1 MSMHHHAP
9 AHLSTFEEAV
19 AFHGHRCPG
28 LALGYRAAV
37 LGMTALGP
45 RRSED
50 EEIVTVVENDAC
62 GVDGVQVV
70 TGCTFGKGNLIF
82 HDYGKHVYTFINR
95 TTGDAVR
102 IVTRADFSTGQI
114 DPQFGDLRE
123 RARRADATLADQGL
137 YEEHLAGVCTAILTI
152 DPDRIFLITRPVVT
166 PPAEARIYRSRPC
179 DRCGELVAEP
189 KGVHQD
195 GRFLC
200 VPCSRND

>member
-1 MSMHHHAP
+1 MSTHHHAS
-9 AHLSTFEEAV
+9 AHLPTFEEAV

-37 LGMTALGP
+37 LGMTTLGP

-114 DPQFGDLRE
+114 DPQFGD
-123 RARRADATLADQGL
+123 AVSDGL
-137 YEEHLAGVCTAILTI
+137 GVSGVTSGQSI
-152 DPDRIFLITRPVVT
+152 DPDEHPGDRATVLESTEPAVECSGLHHLDHVSTVVH
-166 PPAEARIYRSRPC
+166 I
-179 DRCGELVAEP
+179 
-189 KGVHQD
+189 
-195 GRFLC
+195 
-200 VPCSRND
+200 

>member
-1 MSMHHHAP
+1 MSNSHQVTP
-9 AHLSTFEEAV
+9 RLPTFEEAV

-37 LGMTALGP
+37 LGMAALGP

-95 TTGDAVR
+95 KTGDAVR
-102 IVTRADFSTGQI
+102 IVTRVDFSTGQI
-114 DPQFGDLRE
+114 DPQFGDIRE
-123 RARRADATLADQGL
+123 RARRADATPADQVL
-137 YEEHLAGVCTAILTI
+137 FEDHLAGVCEAILTI
-152 DPDRIFLITRPVVT
+152 DPARIFLITRPVIT
-166 PPAEARIYRSRPC
+166 PPEEARIYRSRPC

-189 KGVHQD
+189 KGVHQA

>member
-1 MSMHHHAP
+1 MSVLQQATQQLP
-9 AHLSTFEEAV
+9 TFEEAV

-70 TGCTFGKGNLIF
+70 TGCTFGKGNLVF

-102 IVTRADFSTGQI
+102 VVTRADFSTDQI
-114 DPQFGDLRE
+114 DPQFGELR
-123 RARRADATLADQGL
+123 RARREGATPAEAALF
-137 YEEHLAGVCTAILTI
+137 EEHLAGVCEAILTI
-152 DPDRIFLITRPVVT
+152 DPDRVFLITPSVVT
-166 PPAEARIYRSRPC
+166 PPAMARIFRSRPC
-179 DRCGELVAEP
+179 DSCGEMVAEP
-189 KGVHQD
+189 KGVHLD

-200 VPCSRND
+200 VPCSRNV

>member
-1 MSMHHHAP
+1 MSIQQQATEQLP
-9 AHLSTFEEAV
+9 TFDEAI

-95 TTGDAVR
+95 KTGDGVR
-102 IVTRADFSTGQI
+102 VVTRADFSTGLL

-123 RARRADATLADQGL
+123 RARREDATLADLAL
-137 YEEHLAGVCTAILTI
+137 YEEHLAGVCEAILTI
-152 DPDRIFLITRPVVT
+152 DPDRIFLVTRSVVT
-166 PPAEARIYRSRPC
+166 PPAEARIFQSRPC

-189 KGVHQD
+189 KGVDQD

-200 VPCSRND
+200 VPCSRNL